1 MYMVTF
7 CDYTSITVDQRIVWM
22 MNQKDYYKILGV
34 REDASSEEIK
44 KAYRTLAF
52 QYHPDKN
59 PGKEELMKEIN
70 EAYAVLSDQRKRNE
84 YDLLIER
91 YGSFAREQFRQ
102 SYTEQDIFRGS
113 DIGHIFEELSRMFG
127 FRSPE
132 DIFTKSDFYGKQ
144 YRTFE
149 FKGTGFSAKGVFF
162 FGPMNRA
169 YRGNIHGLS
178 HQPQGSALSGHPL
191 LSRIFATGLQF
202 LQKQAA
208 KKFGI
213 AIPERG
219 RDLEDQIEIT
229 PEEAS
234 VGDKIHYQYTKQS
247 SPKELLVKVP
257 PGIRD
262 GQKIRLK
269 GLGVEG
275 KHGGDSGDLYLKV
288 KIHTSLFKKI
298 KNFLMK

>member
-1 MYMVTF
+1 
-7 CDYTSITVDQRIVWM
+7 

-44 KAYRTLAF
+44 KAYRSLAF

-70 EAYAVLSDQRKRNE
+70 EAYAVLSDERKRNE
-84 YDLLIER
+84 YDMLLRR
-91 YGSFAREQFRQ
+91 YGSFAREQFRH

-113 DIGHIFEELSRMFG
+113 DIGHIFEEMSKMFG

-149 FKGTGFSAKGVFF
+149 FKGPGFSGSGFFF
-162 FGPMNRA
+162 FGPMNKTHPGRM
-169 YRGNIHGLS
+169 HEFPP
-178 HQPQGSALSGHPL
+178 QPEGSQVSGQPL
-191 LSRIFATGLQF
+191 FSKILLKGMKF
-202 LQKQAA
+202 LNKQAA

-213 AIPERG
+213 TLPERG
-219 RDLEDQIEIT
+219 KDLVDHIKIAPEQALAGGKIT
-229 PEEAS
+229 
-234 VGDKIHYQYTKQS
+234 YTYMKRNTS
-247 SPKELLVKVP
+247 KELSVTIP
-257 PGIRD
+257 PGLRD

-269 GLGVEG
+269 GMGEEG
-275 KHGGDSGDLYLKV
+275 KHGGDPGDLYLHV
-288 KIHTSLFKKI
+288 SIHTSLLKKI
-298 KNFLMK
+298 KTFLKQ

>member
-7 CDYTSITVDQRIVWM
+7 CDYTSITVVQRILRI

-84 YDLLIER
+84 YDLLIQR
-91 YGSFAREQFRQ
+91 YGSFAREQFRH

-113 DIGHIFEELSRMFG
+113 DIGHIFEELSKMFG

-132 DIFTKSDFYGKQ
+132 DIFTRSDFYGKQ

-149 FKGTGFSAKGVFF
+149 FKGTGFSGRGIFF
-162 FGPMNRA
+162 FGPMHRA
-169 YRGNIHGLS
+169 HQGRMQGFP
-178 HQPQGSALSGHPL
+178 HQPKGSNLSGQPL
-191 LSRIFATGLQF
+191 FSRILVKGLQF

-213 AIPERG
+213 ALPERG

-234 VGDKIHYQYTKQS
+234 VGDKIHYQHTKRS
-247 SPKELLVKVP
+247 TPKELLVKVP

-275 KHGGDSGDLYLKV
+275 RHGGDPGDLYLKV
-288 KIHTSLFKKI
+288 KIHTPLFKKI
-298 KNFLMK
+298 KNFLKK

>member
-1 MYMVTF
+1 
-7 CDYTSITVDQRIVWM
+7 M

-34 REDASSEEIK
+34 REDSSSEEIRK
-44 KAYRTLAF
+44 SYRKLAF

-59 PGKEELMKEIN
+59 PGKEEMMKEIN

-84 YDLLIER
+84 YDFLRQR
-91 YGSFAREQFRQ
+91 YGSSAREQFRH

-132 DIFTKSDFYGKQ
+132 DIFTRSDFYGKQ

-149 FKGTGFSAKGVFF
+149 FKGPGFSGSGIFF

-169 YRGNIHGLS
+169 YQGNMQGFP
-178 HQPQGSALSGHPL
+178 HQPKAPSSSGQPL
-191 LSRIFATGLQF
+191 FSRIFVKGLQF

-208 KKFGI
+208 KKFGTDL
-213 AIPERG
+213 PERG
-219 RDLEDQIEIT
+219 KDLEDHIEIT
-229 PEEAS
+229 IEQAS
-234 VGDKIHYQYTKQS
+234 VGDKIHYNYTKRS
-247 SPKELLVKVP
+247 TPKELLVKVP
-257 PGIRD
+257 PGIRG

-269 GLGVEG
+269 GLGEEG
-275 KHGGDSGDLYLKV
+275 RYGGESGDLYLKV
-288 KIHTSLFKKI
+288 KIHTPLFKKI
-298 KNFLMK
+298 KKFLKT

>member
-7 CDYTSITVDQRIVWM
+7 CDYTSITVAQRILRT
-22 MNQKDYYKILGV
+22 MNQKDYYKVLGV
-34 REDASSEEIK
+34 REDAPSAEIK
-44 KAYRTLAF
+44 KAYRKLAF

-84 YDLLIER
+84 YDLLIQS

-132 DIFTKSDFYGKQ
+132 DIFTRSDFYGKQ

-149 FKGTGFSAKGVFF
+149 FKGTGFSGRGVFF
-162 FGPMNRA
+162 FGSMNRA
-169 YRGNIHGLS
+169 YRGNMHGFLR
-178 HQPQGSALSGHPL
+178 QPQGSAVSGHPL
-191 LSRIFATGLQF
+191 LSRIFVKGLQF

-213 AIPERG
+213 SLPERG
-219 RDLEDQIEIT
+219 ADLEDQIEIT

-234 VGDKIHYQYTKQS
+234 VGDKIHYQYTKHRA
-247 SPKELLVKVP
+247 PKELLVKVP
-257 PGIRD
+257 PGIMD

-275 KHGGDSGDLYLKV
+275 RHGGDSGDLYLKV
-288 KIHTSLFKKI
+288 KIHTPLFKKI
-298 KNFLMK
+298 KNFLKK